1 MKIKII
7 QPYISAQAL
16 FTHELR
22 GMARF
27 STQLGPLVIAGL
39 TPTDFQVEV
48 INEQVEA
55 IDYEAPVDIVGIS
68 TLTANITRAYEI
80 ADRFRDRG
88 VTVVMGGIHASFLP
102 DEAINHCEAVVIGE
116 AEHSWSKLLNDW
128 KHGELKQFYRA
139 DKLTNMAAIPVPRRD
154 LDLTVG
160 FTDKIESS
168 RGCPFD
174 CDFCSTNLHFG
185 SKHRTRPIP
194 NLIDDI
200 NSIYRTPVHGLMFTD
215 DNIVGN
221 PKYARELFA
230 AIEPLNVNWVSQCS
244 LNIAD
249 NGKLLKSAVKSGCK
263 ALSVGFESLSETNLR
278 ESRKLHNKVKKYD
291 QQIKRMQDAGI
302 LLLANF
308 VFGFDSDDK
317 SVFENTAE
325 FVLRHKMRA
334 YFTILTPYP
343 KTRLRERLLQEGRVL
358 HSDWSLYD
366 TAHCVIK
373 PKLMEPEELEEG
385 LRLAYQQI
393 YSGKDVL
400 LKDPGALHGEYRLSK
415 VSQMLLKIGRSKKNN
430 HGSAEGVKKLFID
443 AILNLHLRTQVL
455 QNVEEAVRNGAY
467 EIDDDDMNM
476 LKEIMQSTENL
487 DNLLSLEKELPPD
500 LLKDYKELG
509 YFV

>member
-1 MKIKII
+1 MKVKII
-7 QPYISAQAL
+7 QPFISAQAL

-27 STQLGPLVIAGL
+27 SAQLGPLVVAAL
-39 TPTDFQVEV
+39 TPDDFEVEV
-48 INEQVEA
+48 INEQIEK
-55 IDYEAPVDIVGIS
+55 IDYEAGVDIVGIS

-80 ADRFRDRG
+80 ADRFRQRG

-102 DEAINHCEAVVIGE
+102 DEAITHCDAVVLGE
-116 AEHSWSKLLNDW
+116 AEYAWPQLLNDW
-128 KHGELKQFYRA
+128 KKGELKHFYRS
-139 DKLTNMAAIPVPRRD
+139 DKLSDMADIPAPRRD

-160 FTDKIESS
+160 YTDKIEAS

-185 SKHRTRPIP
+185 SRHRTRPIP

-200 NSIYRTPVHGLMFTD
+200 NAIYRTPIHGLMFTD
-215 DNIVGN
+215 DNIVGS
-221 PKYARELFA
+221 PKYALEMFE
-230 AIEPLNVNWVSQCS
+230 AIESLNVFWISQCA

-249 NGKLLKSAVKSGCK
+249 NDKLLKAAEKSGCK
-263 ALSVGFESLSETNLR
+263 ALSVGFETLSEANLK
-278 ESRKLHNKVKKYD
+278 ESRKHHNKVKKYD
-291 QQIKRMQDAGI
+291 EQIKRLKDAGI
-302 LLLANF
+302 LLVANF

-317 SVFENTAE
+317 SVFEHTAE
-325 FVLRHKMRA
+325 FVLRHEMQA

-343 KTRLRERLLQEGRVL
+343 QTRLRERLRKEGRIL

-385 LRLAYQQI
+385 LIWAYQQV
-393 YSGKDVL
+393 YAGKEVL
-400 LKDPGALHGEYRLSK
+400 LKDPKALHSEYRLSK
-415 VSQMLLKIGRSKKNN
+415 MSEFLIEIGRNNKDN
-430 HGSAEGVKKLFID
+430 HGSAEGVKRLFID
-443 AILNLHLRTQVL
+443 AILNLDLRAQVL
-455 QNVEEAVRNGAY
+455 QNVEEAVGNGAY
-467 EIDDDDMNM
+467 EIGDNQMKI
-476 LKEIMQSTENL
+476 LKHIVQRTKNL
-487 DNLLSLEKELPPD
+487 DNLMSLEKELHPD